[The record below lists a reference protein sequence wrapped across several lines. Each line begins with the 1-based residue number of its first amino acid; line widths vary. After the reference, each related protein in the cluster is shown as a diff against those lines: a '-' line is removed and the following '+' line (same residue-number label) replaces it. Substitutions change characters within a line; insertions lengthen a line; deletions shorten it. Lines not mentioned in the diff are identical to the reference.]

1 MNFLPFNTLHRRTM
15 LEMTHTFMI
24 SSVFLLALVL
34 LGRGV
39 QMRQLF
45 ASLNMSVLDFALLL
59 VYLAPSFLMIVVP
72 FSCMLS
78 IFMTLMRM
86 SSDRELVALKAGGVS
101 ILQILPGPLWF
112 VSICFTVTLALSL
125 FGISW
130 GTAEFRSTIL
140 HLANTKA
147 QLNLQPG
154 IFNQDIEGVTL
165 FAHQIDPETGEL
177 KQVIIEDKSGSQG
190 GMGGRSSVMTILAPR
205 AEIVTDEDNGD
216 MVFRFWNG
224 KSYIVRGNGS
234 SSVANYRY
242 FEHRISLSQILSGFS
257 LDALKPRD
265 MSWKELKR
273 LRQDIPNFE
282 GEDPKLANRVLIEL
296 QKRWSLPMACLV
308 LGLFAVP
315 LACSFE
321 NTRRQMGVVLALL
334 TFLTYYSLYSA
345 GITLGE
351 SGRLGPVTAM
361 WLPNVIFFV
370 LAVAGLALTSR
381 EGAPNFS
388 VLISALR
395 PRRRGRGGRR
405 KDKGAAA

>member
-45 ASLNMSVLDFALLL
+45 ASLNMTVLDFALLL

-78 IFMTLMRM
+78 VFMTLMRM

-101 ILQILPGPLWF
+101 ILQVLPGPMWF
-112 VSICFTVTLALSL
+112 ASICCVVTLSLSL

-154 IFNQDIEGVTL
+154 IFNQDIAGVTL
-165 FAHQIDPETGEL
+165 FARQIDPDSGEL
-177 KQVIIEDKSGSQG
+177 RQVIIEDKSGSQ
-190 GMGGRSSVMTILAPR
+190 SSVGGSGTVLTILAPK
-205 AEIVTDEDNGD
+205 AEIVTDEASGD

-224 KSYIVRGNGS
+224 KTYIVRGNGS

-242 FEHRISLSQILSGFS
+242 FEHRLSLSRLLSGYS
-257 LDALKPRD
+257 LDGVKPRD

-273 LRQDIPNFE
+273 LKDDIPNYIE
-282 GEDPKLANRVLIEL
+282 KDPKLASRVLVEM

-308 LGLFAVP
+308 LGMFAVP

-351 SGRLGPVTAM
+351 SGRLSPVVAM
-361 WLPNVIFFV
+361 WLPNAVFFA
-370 LAVAGLALTSR
+370 LGLVGLVMASR
-381 EGAPNFS
+381 EGAPDFS
-388 VLISALR
+388 RFLSRLR
-395 PRRRGRGGRR
+395 FKRG
-405 KDKGAAA
+405 KKGAA